1 MVMKVQWFRSATV
14 AIITKSE
21 TKVLCDPWITDGA
34 FIGSWFHFPKLEGFE
49 FEEIVGTKWDAIYI
63 SHLHADHFDRKLVA
77 AIARNQ
83 PDCKVLLPKFAHRW
97 LYRAVKNCGFRENQ
111 IYEIESGKPFVLRDL
126 TIKVFT
132 ADYCAPEVC
141 GISVPCNTLSTRE
154 SAIDSLAVFEADSQ
168 KILNANDALAVNS
181 AAKLWP
187 IIGKVDLLLGHY
199 GGAGPYPQCFSQ
211 VSEEE
216 KLIESKKLATT
227 FLSRLAEAANKLHAR
242 FVMPYAGQYV
252 LSGSLMDLNKFRS
265 VVSLTEALNF
275 LALNS
280 SATPIAVEP
289 FSRFDLDSESLGK
302 EWVEPTAESVNSYLN
317 EISSY
322 IFPYQRKKEV
332 WENGQQ
338 LLESALVRVEVEYLK
353 RLALGRA
360 EEMYSVTLKT
370 ENFGKTINFNG
381 ANVSFTDANNP
392 IYESNTKLD
401 IDERLLKRLILRAEG
416 YSGFTQ
422 YHFNQAEIGSHIS
435 WSRSGSH
442 NRVTGLLN
450 FMQTKV

>member
-1 MVMKVQWFRSATV
+1 
-14 AIITKSE
+14 
-21 TKVLCDPWITDGA
+21 
-34 FIGSWFHFPKLEGFE
+34 
-49 FEEIVGTKWDAIYI
+49 
-63 SHLHADHFDRKLVA
+63 
-77 AIARNQ
+77 
-83 PDCKVLLPKFAHRW
+83 
-97 LYRAVKNCGFRENQ
+97 
-111 IYEIESGKPFVLRDL
+111 
-126 TIKVFT
+126 
-132 ADYCAPEVC
+132 
-141 GISVPCNTLSTRE
+141 
-154 SAIDSLAVFEADSQ
+154 
-168 KILNANDALAVNS
+168 
-181 AAKLWP
+181 
-187 IIGKVDLLLGHY
+187 
-199 GGAGPYPQCFSQ
+199 
-211 VSEEE
+211 
-216 KLIESKKLATT
+216 
-227 FLSRLAEAANKLHAR
+227 
-242 FVMPYAGQYV
+242 
-252 LSGSLMDLNKFRS
+252 
-265 VVSLTEALNF
+265 
-275 LALNS
+275 
-280 SATPIAVEP
+280 
-289 FSRFDLDSESLGK
+289 LGK